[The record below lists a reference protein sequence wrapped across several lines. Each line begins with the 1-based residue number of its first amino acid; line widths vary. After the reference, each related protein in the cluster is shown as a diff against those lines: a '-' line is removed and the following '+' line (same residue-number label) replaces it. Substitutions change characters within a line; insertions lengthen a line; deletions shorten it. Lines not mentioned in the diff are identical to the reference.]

1 MNPWVFKINSLTFII
16 IIKYG
21 ELSLTTNPGYAL
33 YSTPIRTYTSIPSPT
48 SATSVTTLTNNHL
61 NHHHNL
67 NSTPA
72 TVLRSKSPPN
82 IYTRLP
88 LKDYTSA
95 SLTPSSP
102 TPKMMTSS
110 IVGFGNH
117 KLSPTKHL
125 LVTTTTPFME
135 NGGSSDVSTNLADQ
149 YSIHSV
155 RMPLLNTNYATA
167 ISNRIN
173 NGIVTN
179 GVISQLA
186 HNKES

>member
-1 MNPWVFKINSLTFII
+1 M
-16 IIKYG
+16 
-21 ELSLTTNPGYAL
+21 SLTTNPGYAL

-48 SATSVTTLTNNHL
+48 SATSVTTLTNNH
-61 NHHHNL
+61 HHPHHNL

-110 IVGFGNH
+110 IVGFGGTGNH
-117 KLSPTKHL
+117 NKLSPTKHL
-125 LVTTTTPFME
+125 LVTTTTPFMDN
-135 NGGSSDVSTNLADQ
+135 NGGGTGDVSTNLADQ

-179 GVISQLA
+179 GVISQLT

>member
-1 MNPWVFKINSLTFII
+1 MIFCISKSILYLF

-48 SATSVTTLTNNHL
+48 SATSVTTLTNNHQ
-61 NHHHNL
+61 HHHNL

-102 TPKMMTSS
+102 TAKMMTSS

-135 NGGSSDVSTNLADQ
+135 HGGSGDISTNLADQ

-173 NGIVTN
+173 NGIITN
-179 GVISQLA
+179 GVISQLT
-186 HNKES
+186 HNIES